1 MSELEFFSQS
11 TDIISVNKLLINLV
25 TGFVLSL
32 LLRWHFSIFGSSFS
46 NRDNL
51 GSIFIYIALTVTLII
66 SIVKSSLALS
76 LGLVGALSII
86 RFRTPIKEPEELAY
100 LFIAISIGIGLGAGQ
115 TIATIAAIIT
125 ILVITTIVKLI
136 GNKKEQKNLFLS
148 VNFTENSEEE
158 SLNKLTDYILFQ
170 VKECEIRR
178 IDYSDNKIHATYFI
192 SANKAQDIFSL
203 IEKLKQEFKDIEIS
217 FIDQHRIP
225 SV

>member
-1 MSELEFFSQS
+1 MPELEFFSQS

-25 TGFVLSL
+25 IGFILSL

-46 NRDNL
+46 NRDGL

-100 LFIAISIGIGLGAGQ
+100 LFIAIAIGIGLGAGQ

-125 ILVITTIVKLI
+125 ILVITTIIKFI
-136 GNKKEQKNLFLS
+136 GNKNASQNLFLS

-158 SLNKLTDYILFQ
+158 SLNKLNSFILSE
-170 VKECEIRR
+170 VRECEIRR
-178 IDYSDNKIHATYFI
+178 VDYAEQKIHATYFI
-192 SANKAQDIFSL
+192 SAKKAEDVFSL
-203 IEKLKQEFKDIEIS
+203 IEKLKSEFQDIEVS

-225 SV
+225 GV